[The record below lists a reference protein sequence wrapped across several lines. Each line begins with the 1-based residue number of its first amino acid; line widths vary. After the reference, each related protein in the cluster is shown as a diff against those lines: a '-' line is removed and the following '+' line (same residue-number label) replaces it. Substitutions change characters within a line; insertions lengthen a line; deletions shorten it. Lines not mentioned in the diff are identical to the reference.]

1 MKIKIVAFALLA
13 FFFGGCLPAA
23 NRTSAPIPTATLAP
37 GVGGLSGQIQRAAQT
52 WPGQP
57 LRIYAAAYYG
67 EPDGGGF
74 YMLDPDRDPGA
85 PLAADGS
92 FTLDS
97 LPPGSYLLV
106 VGPSAEQG
114 RRVVDA
120 DQQPALFLV
129 QTGTWQELGTLA
141 LEP

>member
-1 MKIKIVAFALLA
+1 MKIKVVILALLA
-13 FFFGGCLPAA
+13 FCSGGCLPSA
-23 NRTSAPIPTATLAP
+23 NRTALPAQTATLAP

-52 WPGQP
+52 WPDQP

-74 YMLDPDRDPGA
+74 YMLDPDRDPST
-85 PLAADGS
+85 PLASDGS
-92 FTLDS
+92 FTLDG

-106 VGPSAEQG
+106 AGPSAEQA

-120 DQQPALFLV
+120 DQQPALFEV
-129 QTGTWQELGTLA
+129 QAGTRQELGTLA